1 MNSDGVLVDIPDD
14 DEFDKCT
21 GTPQIAAEHTSAIA
35 FLGFHFQNLQTL
47 GFLPST
53 RQRTPLPRVWKK
65 SKAKPTPTQVLFEED
80 IMQVFIRGIFVRGQ
94 EKTLVLEVEKSDT
107 VDDVKSKI
115 LKEMGIPKDMQKLR
129 HACLS
134 LQDDEILSH

>member
-1 MNSDGVLVDIPDD
+1 MHRNSTDSSRTCKRHRIFWDFIPDS
-14 DEFDKCT
+14 T
-21 GTPQIAAEHTSAIA
+21 NTRLSAEHKTKDAASRD
-35 FLGFHFQNLQTL
+35 LE
-47 GFLPST
+47 
-53 RQRTPLPRVWKK
+53 K
-65 SKAKPTPTQVLFEED
+65 SKAKPTPTQVRFEED

-115 LKEMGIPKDMQKLR
+115 LKEMGIPKDMQKLH

>member
-1 MNSDGVLVDIPDD
+1 
-14 DEFDKCT
+14 
-21 GTPQIAAEHTSAIA
+21 
-35 FLGFHFQNLQTL
+35 
-47 GFLPST
+47 
-53 RQRTPLPRVWKK
+53 
-65 SKAKPTPTQVLFEED
+65 
-80 IMQVFIRGIFVRGQ
+80 MQVFIRGIFVRAQ

>member
-21 GTPQIAAEHTSAIA
+21 GTPQIAAEHASAIA
-35 FLGFHFQNLQTL
+35 FSGISFPDSMN
-47 GFLPST
+47 T
-53 RQRTPLPRVWKK
+53 RLSKTKDAASQDLEK
-65 SKAKPTPTQVLFEED
+65 SKAKPTPAQVRFEED
-80 IMQVFIRGIFVRGQ
+80 IVQVFIREIFVRGQ
-94 EKTLVLEVEKSDT
+94 EKTLMLEVEKSDT

-115 LKEMGIPKDMQKLR
+115 LKEMSIPKDMQKLR